1 MLLPDR
7 PVQWPSKGSCG
18 CAPRERRGPHPESGS
33 RDDNGARNFGSGL
46 DFLDP
51 DFLADPYPVYHRL
64 RAEDPVHHHPFGFY
78 VLTRYDDVAA
88 FLRDPRFGKSGYQA
102 LFESRFGGGADASWL
117 ALSMLFRDPPDHTR
131 LRALVGKAFT
141 PRVVE
146 TLRPRVQT
154 IVDRLLDRAAGAGRM
169 EVIAD
174 LAYPL
179 PVTVISELLGV
190 PATEADVVRG
200 WSLDLA
206 RALDAIALPV
216 DPEVIERGRRATGD
230 MVDYFR
236 RLAEARRRQPG
247 PDLLSGLVEAEEAGD
262 RLTER
267 ELLATCV
274 LLYVAGHET
283 TVNLIG
289 NGLLALLRHPEER
302 RRLRDNPALVSG
314 AIEELLRFDG
324 PVQRTGRMAT
334 CDAEIG
340 GVAIPAGSLVLGFLG
355 AANRDPAHFAEPDRL
370 DVARDEPRHLAFGS
384 GIHYCLGAPL
394 ARLEAQVAI
403 GTLLGRFPGL
413 TLAVER
419 PAWRPSSTLRGLEAL
434 PVALGLAQA

>member
-1 MLLPDR
+1 MGEL
-7 PVQWPSKGSCG
+7 
-18 CAPRERRGPHPESGS
+18 
-33 RDDNGARNFGSGL
+33 N
-46 DFLDP
+46 FLDP

-64 RAEDPVHHHPFGFY
+64 RAEDPVHRHPFGFY

-88 FLRDPRFGKSGYQA
+88 FLRDARFGKGGYQA
-102 LFESRFGGGADASWL
+102 LIQSRFGAGPDGPRL

-131 LRALVGKAFT
+131 LRALVSKAFT

-146 TLRPRVQT
+146 TLRGHIQG
-154 IVDRLLDRAAGAGRM
+154 IVDRLLERVADAPRM
-169 EVIAD
+169 EVIED

-190 PATEADVVRG
+190 PVGDGDTVKG
-200 WSLDLA
+200 WSRDVA

-216 DPEVIERGRRATGD
+216 GPDVIERGRRAMDEMTG
-230 MVDYFR
+230 YFR
-236 RLAEARRRQPG
+236 DLIGERRRRPG
-247 PDLLSGLVEAEEAGD
+247 ADLLSGLVEAEEAGD

-302 RRLRDNPALVSG
+302 RRLQDDPGLLSA
-314 AIEELLRFDG
+314 AIEELLRYDG
-324 PVQRTGRMAT
+324 PVQRTGRMAA
-334 CDAEIG
+334 CDTEIG
-340 GVAIPAGSLVLGFLG
+340 GVPIPAGSLVLGLLG
-355 AANRDPAHFAEPDRL
+355 AANRDPSRFTEPDRL
-370 DVARDEPRHLAFGS
+370 DLGRAEPRHLAFGS

-394 ARLEAQVAI
+394 ARLEGQVAI
-403 GTLLGRFPGL
+403 GTVLRRFPAL
-413 TLAVER
+413 ALAVER
-419 PAWRPSSTLRGLEAL
+419 PTWRPSSTLRGLEAL
-434 PVALGLAQA
+434 PVVLGLTRA

>member
-1 MLLPDR
+1 MVEL
-7 PVQWPSKGSCG
+7 
-18 CAPRERRGPHPESGS
+18 
-33 RDDNGARNFGSGL
+33 N
-46 DFLDP
+46 FLDP

-64 RAEDPVHHHPFGFY
+64 RTEDPIHRHPLGFY
-78 VLTRYDDVAA
+78 VLSRHADVAA
-88 FLRDPRFGKSGYQA
+88 FLRDARFGKSGYQA
-102 LFESRFGGGADASWL
+102 LFESRFGSGPEGPWL

-146 TLRPRVQT
+146 ALRPHIQG
-154 IVDRLLDRAAGAGRM
+154 IVDRLLAGVGAAPRM
-169 EVIAD
+169 DVIED

-190 PATEADVVRG
+190 PVDGADRVKA
-200 WSLDLA
+200 WSRDVA

-216 DPEVIERGRRATGD
+216 GPDVIERGRLATD
-230 MVDYFR
+230 EIAMYFR
-236 RLAEARRRQPG
+236 DLIEVRRRQPG
-247 PDLLSGLVEAEEAGD
+247 DDLLSGLAEAEEAGD

-302 RRLRDNPALVSG
+302 RRLQADPALLPGV
-314 AIEELLRFDG
+314 IEELLRYDR
-324 PVQRTGRMAT
+324 PVQRTGRLAGH
-334 CDAEIG
+334 DAEFG
-340 GVAIPAGSLVLGFLG
+340 GVPIPKGTLVLGLVG
-355 AANRDPAHFAEPDRL
+355 AANRDPAQFAEPDRL
-370 DVARDEPRHLAFGS
+370 DLGRAEPRHLAFGA

-403 GTLLGRFPGL
+403 GSLLRRFPALALDEECL
-413 TLAVER
+413 T
-419 PAWRPSSTLRGLEAL
+419 WRPSSTLRGLERL
-434 PVALGLAQA
+434 PVTLGPPAV